1 MKKALLAVAAV
12 VILAA
17 AGLAA
22 YALYRKHEGHD
33 VRGSSSVEFVT
44 TQEQK
49 PPPPPPGIIWPT
61 YRYDA
66 ARRGAPAGIPGFIRY
81 TERDSGSGFG

>member
-17 AGLAA
+17 AAVVA
-22 YALYRKHEGHD
+22 YALYRKHEGRD

-44 TQEQK
+44 TQESK
-49 PPPPPPGIIWPT
+49 PPS
-61 YRYDA
+61 A
-66 ARRGAPAGIPGFIRY
+66 AEEARVGGKAA
-81 TERDSGSGFG
+81 